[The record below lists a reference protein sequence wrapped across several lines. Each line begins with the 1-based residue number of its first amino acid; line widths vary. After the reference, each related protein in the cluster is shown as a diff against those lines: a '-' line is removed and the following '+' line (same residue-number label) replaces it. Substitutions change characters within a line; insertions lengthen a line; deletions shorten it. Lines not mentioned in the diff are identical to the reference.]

1 VRWQIDLGALLIGHV
16 REDVLR
22 GVPSLALGWVRGYPS
37 RSMAPY
43 FETEAD
49 SVRRTYYFRPAE
61 SLGLNGFVQDLKA
74 CDWLKEIAYE
84 IMKQSGLRE
93 LKRRRFLRAL
103 WATGVTYL
111 VAATIQI
118 LRSLEAFALP

>member
-1 VRWQIDLGALLIGHV
+1 MRLEIINLGRKLPRLVVNESAVPFIDIVANIN
-16 REDVLR
+16 
-22 GVPSLALGWVRGYPS
+22 
-37 RSMAPY
+37 
-43 FETEAD
+43 
-49 SVRRTYYFRPAE
+49 TYYFRPAE

-74 CDWLKEIAYE
+74 CDWLKEIGYE